1 MNNKNSR
8 FVTLID
14 LIIEKSSLFLK
25 TILGKKQY
33 LYFYE

>member
-8 FVTLID
+8 FVILFD

-25 TILGKKQY
+25 NQNNIYAFMSKT
-33 LYFYE
+33 